1 MKPSPSKPTVTKAI
15 VAIGGTILTLAGATA
30 QRGPSLLDAD
40 VKETVAP
47 TLIDARRRLRRYR
60 VYEYS
65 LIFLETV
72 LQGKARN
79 EWARQS
85 KKDGA
90 TRLGKLCGRRD
101 GQVNSPLH
109 GRRSED
115 RRYVNRGERQ
125 KQITCCTRGDTRWRG
140 RGSSRQRSFLMSRQ
154 PIRI

>member
-65 LIFLETV
+65 LIFLETD
-72 LQGKARN
+72 LQAKTTN
-79 EWARQS
+79 EWTRRV
-85 KKDGA
+85 KK
-90 TRLGKLCGRRD
+90 T
-101 GQVNSPLH
+101 VP
-109 GRRSED
+109 RS
-115 RRYVNRGERQ
+115 
-125 KQITCCTRGDTRWRG
+125 
-140 RGSSRQRSFLMSRQ
+140 
-154 PIRI
+154 